1 MFIDLAI
8 RKTLRA
14 IGRTFALDIRLA
26 STARRIAIVGPSGG
40 GKSLTLKA
48 IAGLL
53 TPDSGH
59 IQVDGHRWYDAEQ
72 RINLP
77 PRRRRAGYL
86 FQDYALL
93 PHLNVRQ
100 NIAFGLHP
108 RRWLNPSARF
118 HSTQLEYWLQTF
130 ELDTLDTLYPH
141 QLSGGQRQRV
151 ALARTLVV
159 QPRLLLLD
167 EPFAAV
173 DALLRSRMRA
183 ELNDLQTQLDIP
195 TLLITHDPADAE
207 VLADE
212 VFYLRDGEIGALG
225 AEWKA
230 LPEVRNWPPTP
241 RE

>member
-8 RKTLRA
+8 CKTLRA
-14 IGRTFALDIRLA
+14 GGRTFALDSRLTSA
-26 STARRIAIVGPSGG
+26 ARRIAIIGPSGG

-53 TPDSGH
+53 TPDGGH
-59 IQVDGHRWYDAEQ
+59 IRVDGSSWFDSDR
-72 RINLP
+72 RIDLP
-77 PRRRRAGYL
+77 PHQRRAGYL
-86 FQDYALL
+86 FQDYALF

-100 NIAFGLHP
+100 NIAFGLNP
-108 RRWLNPSARF
+108 RRWLNPSSRI
-118 HSTQLEYWLQTF
+118 HSDLLDYWLQAF
-130 ELDTLDTLYPH
+130 ELETLDALYPH

-173 DALLRSRMRA
+173 DALLRSRMRT
-183 ELNDLQTQLDIP
+183 ELNELQTRLNIP

-207 VLADE
+207 ALADE
-212 VFYLRDGEIGALG
+212 VFYLRDGKIAGSGADW
-225 AEWKA
+225 AA
-230 LPEVRNWPPTP
+230 LAQERLMTT
-241 RE
+241 E